1 MVLEVFPVVGVTN
14 WRQTDGITDRQL
26 LQSSKTVLASSVRLE
41 QVIRLS
47 GRTNVKYSDIDLHDL
62 VARWRDHGYWPT
74 EMIFKL
80 TVEPIIGET
89 AVSNNIMEVRLAIN
103 PPDWFYARVPVAR
116 KSIPPSQSLRGA

>member
-1 MVLEVFPVVGVTN
+1 MFPVVGVTN

-62 VARWRDHGYWPT
+62 IARWRDHGYWPT

-103 PPDWFYARVPVAR
+103 PPD
-116 KSIPPSQSLRGA
+116 